1 MEIIRGLEELEKGYP
16 NTVITIGNF
25 DGLHLGH
32 QKIIQTVIRESEEI
46 YGTSMVVTFDPHP
59 MKVLAP
65 EKEVKLLT
73 TPKERERL
81 IRTMGITVLLY
92 ITFNKEFSHLQPDE
106 FIDNVLVN
114 KINVKK
120 VIVGQNYAFGKARK
134 GTTELLRRRG
144 RKYGF
149 NVKVVRHAK
158 VNGDVVSSSKIRRF
172 LSMGRV
178 FEASTFLGRAYTI
191 EGNVIRGA
199 GRGEKLLH
207 IPTANITTPNELVP
221 KEGVY
226 AVRIGFK
233 DGFFEGVA
241 NIGKKPTFGDI
252 VTSYEV
258 HIFNYSGELL
268 GEHLRIYFI
277 DWMRDQQSF
286 PDALSLERQIRND
299 IEHAREILNRKKPT
313 LI

>member
-1 MEIIRGLEELEKGYP
+1 MEIIRGLEDLKESYP

-32 QKIIQTVIRESEEI
+32 QKIIQTVLQESEDI
-46 YGTSMVVTFDPHP
+46 NGTSMVVTFDPHP
-59 MKVLAP
+59 MKILAP
-65 EKEVKLLT
+65 EREIKLLT

-81 IRTMGITVLLY
+81 IRTMGIHVLLC
-92 ITFNKEFSHLQPDE
+92 ITFNEEFSQLMPDD
-106 FIDNVLVN
+106 FIGDILVK
-114 KINVKK
+114 KINAKK

-158 VNGDVVSSSKIRRF
+158 FNGEVVSSSKIRSF
-172 LSMGRV
+172 LSKGEV

-191 EGNVIRGA
+191 EGNVIKGA

-226 AVRIGFK
+226 AVKIGIK
-233 DGFFEGVA
+233 NDFFDGVA
-241 NIGKKPTFGDI
+241 NIGKKPTFGDA

-258 HIFNYSGELL
+258 HIFNYTGNLL
-268 GEHLRIYFI
+268 GEHLRIHFI
-277 DWMRDQQSF
+277 DWIRDQRSF

-299 IEHAREILNRKKPT
+299 IEHAGEILNRKRPT

>member
-1 MEIIRGLEELEKGYP
+1 MEIIRGLEDLKESYP

-32 QKIIQTVIRESEEI
+32 QKIIQAVLRGSEEI
-46 YGTSMVVTFDPHP
+46 NGTSMVVTFDPHP
-59 MKVLAP
+59 VKVLAP
-65 EKEVKLLT
+65 ENDIKLLT
-73 TPKERERL
+73 TPRERERL
-81 IRTMGITVLLY
+81 IQTMGIRALLC
-92 ITFNKEFSHLQPDE
+92 ITFNTEFSRLQPDD
-106 FIDNVLVN
+106 FIENVLV
-114 KINVKK
+114 KTIGAKK

-144 RKYGF
+144 RKFGF
-149 NVKVVRHAK
+149 SVKVVRHAK
-158 VNGDVVSSSKIRRF
+158 VNGEVVSSSKIRGF
-172 LSMGRV
+172 LSMGQV
-178 FEASTFLGRAYTI
+178 FEASAFLGRAYTI
-191 EGNVIRGA
+191 EGDVIKGA

-221 KEGVY
+221 REGVY
-226 AVRIGFK
+226 AVRIGIK
-233 DGFFEGVA
+233 GGFFEGVA
-241 NIGKKPTFGDI
+241 NIGKKPTFGDA

-258 HIFNYSGELL
+258 HIFNYTGDLL

-277 DWMRDQQSF
+277 DWIRNQQSF

-299 IEHAREILNRKKPT
+299 IDRAMEILSRKKPV

>member
-1 MEIIRGLEELEKGYP
+1 MEIIRGLEELEKSYP

-32 QKIIQTVIRESEEI
+32 QKIIQTVIRKSEEI

-81 IRTMGITVLLY
+81 IRSIGINVLLC

-106 FIDNVLVN
+106 FIENVLVN

-158 VNGDVVSSSKIRRF
+158 VNGEVVSSSKIRSF
-172 LSMGRV
+172 LSMGQV

-226 AVRIGFK
+226 AVKIGLK
-233 DGFFEGVA
+233 GGFFEGVA
-241 NIGKKPTFGDI
+241 NIGKKPTFGDA

-268 GEHLRIYFI
+268 GEHLRIHFV
-277 DWMRDQQSF
+277 DWIRDQRSF
-286 PDALSLERQIRND
+286 PDALSLEKQIRND
-299 IEHAREILNRKKPT
+299 IEYAREILNKKKPT

>member
-1 MEIIRGLEELEKGYP
+1 MEIIRGLEELKESYP
-16 NTVITIGNF
+16 DTVITIGNF

-32 QKIIQTVIRESEEI
+32 QKIIQAVIQESEKI
-46 YGTSMVVTFDPHP
+46 NGTSMLVTFDPHP

-81 IRTMGITVLLY
+81 IQTMGIRVLFC
-92 ITFNKEFSHLQPDE
+92 ITFNKDFSHLEPDE
-106 FIDNVLVN
+106 FIDGVLVK
-114 KINVKK
+114 KIDAKE

-149 NVKVVRHAK
+149 TVKVVRHAK
-158 VNGDVVSSSKIRRF
+158 LNGEVVSSSKIRSF
-172 LSMGRV
+172 LSMGQV

-221 KEGVY
+221 REGVY
-226 AVRIGFK
+226 AVKVGLRGSFF
-233 DGFFEGVA
+233 DGVG
-241 NIGKKPTFGDI
+241 NIGKKPTFSDSI
-252 VTSYEV
+252 PSYEV
-258 HIFNYSGELL
+258 HLFNFTGNLL
-268 GEHLRIYFI
+268 GESLRIYFV
-277 DWMRDQQSF
+277 DWIRDQRSF
-286 PDALSLERQIRND
+286 PDALSLEKQIRTD
-299 IEHAREILNRKKPT
+299 IEQAREILNKKKPI

>member
-1 MEIIRGLEELEKGYP
+1 MEIIRGLEDLKESYP

-32 QKIIQTVIRESEEI
+32 QKIIQTVLQESEDI
-46 YGTSMVVTFDPHP
+46 NGTSMVVTFDPHP

-65 EKEVKLLT
+65 EREIKLLT

-81 IRTMGITVLLY
+81 IQTMGIHVLLC
-92 ITFNKEFSHLQPDE
+92 ITFNEEFSQLTPDD
-106 FIDNVLVN
+106 FIDDILVK
-114 KINVKK
+114 KINAKK

-158 VNGDVVSSSKIRRF
+158 FNGEVVSSSKIRSF
-172 LSMGRV
+172 LSKGQV

-191 EGNVIRGA
+191 EGNVIKGA

-226 AVRIGFK
+226 AVKIGIK
-233 DGFFEGVA
+233 NDFFDGVA
-241 NIGKKPTFGDI
+241 NIGKKPTFGDA

-258 HIFNYSGELL
+258 HIFNYAGNLL
-268 GEHLRIYFI
+268 GEHLRIHFI
-277 DWMRDQQSF
+277 DWIRDQRSF

-299 IEHAREILNRKKPT
+299 IEHAREILNRKRPT

>member
-1 MEIIRGLEELEKGYP
+1 MEIIRGLEDLKESYP

-32 QKIIQTVIRESEEI
+32 QKIIQTVLQESEDI
-46 YGTSMVVTFDPHP
+46 NGTSMVVTFDPHP
-59 MKVLAP
+59 MKILAP
-65 EKEVKLLT
+65 EREIKLLT

-81 IRTMGITVLLY
+81 IRTMGIHVLLC
-92 ITFNKEFSHLQPDE
+92 IAFNEEFSQLMPDN
-106 FIDNVLVN
+106 FIDDILVK
-114 KINVKK
+114 KINAKK
-120 VIVGQNYAFGKARK
+120 IIVGQNYAFGKARK

-158 VNGDVVSSSKIRRF
+158 FNGEVVSSSKIRSF
-172 LSMGRV
+172 LSQGQV

-191 EGNVIRGA
+191 EGNVIKGA

-226 AVRIGFK
+226 AVKIGIK
-233 DGFFEGVA
+233 NDFFDGVA
-241 NIGKKPTFGDI
+241 NIGKKPTFGDA

-258 HIFNYSGELL
+258 HIFNYTGNLL
-268 GEHLRIYFI
+268 GEHLRIHFI
-277 DWMRDQQSF
+277 DWIRDQRSF

-299 IEHAREILNRKKPT
+299 IEHAGEILNRKRPT

>member
-1 MEIIRGLEELEKGYP
+1 MEIIRGLEDLKENYP

-32 QKIIQTVIRESEEI
+32 QKIIQTVLQESEDI
-46 YGTSMVVTFDPHP
+46 NGTSMVVTFDPHP
-59 MKVLAP
+59 MKILAP
-65 EKEVKLLT
+65 EREIKLLT

-81 IRTMGITVLLY
+81 IRTMGIHVLLC
-92 ITFNKEFSHLQPDE
+92 ITFNEEFSQLMPDD
-106 FIDNVLVN
+106 FIDDILVK
-114 KINVKK
+114 KINAKK

-158 VNGDVVSSSKIRRF
+158 FNGEVVSSSKIRSF
-172 LSMGRV
+172 LSKGQV

-191 EGNVIRGA
+191 EGNVIKGA

-226 AVRIGFK
+226 AVKIGFK
-233 DGFFEGVA
+233 NDFFDGVA
-241 NIGKKPTFGDI
+241 NIGKKPTFGDA

-258 HIFNYSGELL
+258 HIFNFTGNLL
-268 GEHLRIYFI
+268 GEYLRIHFI
-277 DWMRDQQSF
+277 DWIRDQRSF

-299 IEHAREILNRKKPT
+299 IEHAREILNRKRPT

>member
-1 MEIIRGLEELEKGYP
+1 MEIIRGLEELKESYP
-16 NTVITIGNF
+16 NTAITIGNF

-32 QKIIQTVIRESEEI
+32 QKIIQAVLKGSEEI
-46 YGTSMVVTFDPHP
+46 NGTSMVVTFDPHP
-59 MKVLAP
+59 VKVLAP
-65 EKEVKLLT
+65 ENDIKLLT

-81 IRTMGITVLLY
+81 IQTMGIHVLLC
-92 ITFNKEFSHLQPDE
+92 ITFNTEFSRLQPDD
-106 FIDNVLVN
+106 FIENVLVK
-114 KINVKK
+114 KIGARK

-144 RKYGF
+144 RKFGF
-149 NVKVVRHAK
+149 SVKVVRHAK
-158 VNGDVVSSSKIRRF
+158 VNGEVVSSSKIRGF
-172 LSMGRV
+172 LSMGQV

-191 EGNVIRGA
+191 EGDVIKGA

-221 KEGVY
+221 REGVY
-226 AVRIGFK
+226 AVRIGTK

-241 NIGKKPTFGDI
+241 NIGKKPTFGDA

-258 HIFNYSGELL
+258 HIFNYTGNLL

-277 DWMRDQQSF
+277 DWMREQRSF
-286 PDALSLERQIRND
+286 PDALSLEKQIRND
-299 IEHAREILNRKKPT
+299 IEHAREILSRKKPT

>member
-1 MEIIRGLEELEKGYP
+1 MEIIRGLEDLKESYP

-32 QKIIQTVIRESEEI
+32 QKIIQTVLQESEDI
-46 YGTSMVVTFDPHP
+46 NGTSMVVTFDPHP
-59 MKVLAP
+59 MKILAP
-65 EKEVKLLT
+65 EREIKLLT

-81 IRTMGITVLLY
+81 IRTMGIHVLLC
-92 ITFNKEFSHLQPDE
+92 ITFNEEFSQLMPDD
-106 FIDNVLVN
+106 FIDDILVK
-114 KINVKK
+114 KINAKK

-158 VNGDVVSSSKIRRF
+158 FNGEVVSSSKIRSF
-172 LSMGRV
+172 LSKGQV

-226 AVRIGFK
+226 AVKIGMK
-233 DGFFEGVA
+233 NDFFDGVA
-241 NIGKKPTFGDI
+241 NIGKKPTFGDA

-258 HIFNYSGELL
+258 HIFNYTGNLL
-268 GEHLRIYFI
+268 GEHLRIHFI
-277 DWMRDQQSF
+277 DWIRDQRSF
-286 PDALSLERQIRND
+286 PDALSLEKQIRND
-299 IEHAREILNRKKPT
+299 IEHAREILKEKNPK

>member
-1 MEIIRGLEELEKGYP
+1 MEIIRGLEDLKESYP

-32 QKIIQTVIRESEEI
+32 QKIIQTVLQESEDI
-46 YGTSMVVTFDPHP
+46 NGTSMVVTFDPHP
-59 MKVLAP
+59 MKILAP
-65 EKEVKLLT
+65 EREIKLLT

-81 IRTMGITVLLY
+81 IRTMGIHVLLC
-92 ITFNKEFSHLQPDE
+92 IAFNEEFSQLMPDN
-106 FIDNVLVN
+106 FIDDILVK
-114 KINVKK
+114 KINAKK
-120 VIVGQNYAFGKARK
+120 IIVGQNYAFGKARK

-158 VNGDVVSSSKIRRF
+158 FNGEVVSSSKIRSF
-172 LSMGRV
+172 LSKGQV

-191 EGNVIRGA
+191 EGNVIKGA

-226 AVRIGFK
+226 AVKIGIK
-233 DGFFEGVA
+233 NDFFDGVA
-241 NIGKKPTFGDI
+241 NIGKKPTFGDA

-258 HIFNYSGELL
+258 HIFDYTGNLL
-268 GEHLRIYFI
+268 GEHLRIHFI
-277 DWMRDQQSF
+277 DWIRDQQSF

-299 IEHAREILNRKKPT
+299 IEHARDILNRKRPT

>member
-1 MEIIRGLEELEKGYP
+1 MEIIRGLEDLKESYP

-32 QKIIQTVIRESEEI
+32 QKIIQTVLQESEDI
-46 YGTSMVVTFDPHP
+46 NGTSMVVTFDPHP
-59 MKVLAP
+59 MKILAP
-65 EKEVKLLT
+65 EREIKLLT

-81 IRTMGITVLLY
+81 IRTMGIHVLLC
-92 ITFNKEFSHLQPDE
+92 ITFNEEFSQLMPDD
-106 FIDNVLVN
+106 FIDDILVK
-114 KINVKK
+114 KINAKK

-158 VNGDVVSSSKIRRF
+158 FNGEVVSSSKIRSF
-172 LSMGRV
+172 LSKGQV

-191 EGNVIRGA
+191 EGNVIKGA

-226 AVRIGFK
+226 AVKIGIK
-233 DGFFEGVA
+233 NDFFDGVA
-241 NIGKKPTFGDI
+241 NIGKKPTFGDA

-258 HIFNYSGELL
+258 HIFNFTGNLL
-268 GEHLRIYFI
+268 GEHLRIHFI
-277 DWMRDQQSF
+277 DWIRDQRSF

-299 IEHAREILNRKKPT
+299 IEHAREILNRKRPT

>member
-1 MEIIRGLEELEKGYP
+1 MEIIRGLEELRESYP

-32 QKIIQTVIRESEEI
+32 QKIIQTVLRDSQDIR
-46 YGTSMVVTFDPHP
+46 GTSMVVTFDPHP

-65 EKEVKLLT
+65 EREVKLLT

-81 IRTMGITVLLY
+81 VEAMGINVLLC
-92 ITFNKEFSHLQPDE
+92 ITFDKAFSSLDPDE
-106 FIDNVLVN
+106 FIEDILVK
-114 KINVKK
+114 KINAKE

-149 NVKVVRHAK
+149 SVKAVRHAK
-158 VNGDVVSSSKIRRF
+158 LNGEIVSSSKIRSF
-172 LSMGRV
+172 LSMGQV

-191 EGNVIRGA
+191 EGNVIKGA

-207 IPTANITTPNELVP
+207 VPTANITTPNELVP
-221 KEGVY
+221 REGVY
-226 AVRIGFK
+226 AVTVGLRRS
-233 DGFFEGVA
+233 FFDGVA
-241 NIGKKPTFGDI
+241 NIGKKPTFSDS
-252 VTSYEV
+252 VPSYEV
-258 HIFNYSGELL
+258 HLFNFTGNLL
-268 GEHLRIYFI
+268 GESLRIHFV
-277 DWMRDQQSF
+277 DWIRNQQSF
-286 PDALSLERQIRND
+286 PDALSLEKQIRND
-299 IEHAREILNRKKPT
+299 IEQAKDVLSRKKPT

>member
-1 MEIIRGLEELEKGYP
+1 MEIIRGLEDLKESYP

-32 QKIIQTVIRESEEI
+32 QKIIQTVLQESEDI
-46 YGTSMVVTFDPHP
+46 NGTSMVVTFDPHP
-59 MKVLAP
+59 MKILAP
-65 EKEVKLLT
+65 EREIKLLT

-81 IRTMGITVLLY
+81 IRTMGIHVLLC
-92 ITFNKEFSHLQPDE
+92 ITFNEEFSQLMPDD
-106 FIDNVLVN
+106 FIDDILVK
-114 KINVKK
+114 KINAKK

-158 VNGDVVSSSKIRRF
+158 FNGEVVSSSKIRSF
-172 LSMGRV
+172 LSKGQV

-191 EGNVIRGA
+191 EGNVIKGA

-226 AVRIGFK
+226 AVKIGFK
-233 DGFFEGVA
+233 NDFFDGVA
-241 NIGKKPTFGDI
+241 NIGKKPTFGDA

-258 HIFNYSGELL
+258 HIFNYTGNLL
-268 GEHLRIYFI
+268 GEHLRIHFI
-277 DWMRDQQSF
+277 DWIRDQRSF
-286 PDALSLERQIRND
+286 PDALSLEKQIRND

>member
-1 MEIIRGLEELEKGYP
+1 MEIIRGLEELEKSYP

-81 IRTMGITVLLY
+81 IRTMGINVLLC

-106 FIDNVLVN
+106 FIENVLVN

-252 VTSYEV
+252 VISYEV

-277 DWMRDQQSF
+277 DWMRDQRSF

>member
-1 MEIIRGLEELEKGYP
+1 MEIIRGLEELEKSYP

-32 QKIIQTVIRESEEI
+32 QKIIQTVIRKSEEI

-81 IRTMGITVLLY
+81 IRSIGINVLLC

-106 FIDNVLVN
+106 FIENVLVN

-158 VNGDVVSSSKIRRF
+158 VNGEVVSSSKIRSF
-172 LSMGRV
+172 LSMGQV

-226 AVRIGFK
+226 AVRIGLK
-233 DGFFEGVA
+233 GSFFDGVA
-241 NIGKKPTFGDI
+241 NIGKKPTFGDAD
-252 VTSYEV
+252 TGYEV
-258 HIFNYSGELL
+258 HIFNYTGNLL
-268 GEHLRIYFI
+268 GEHLRIHFV
-277 DWMRDQQSF
+277 DWIRDQRSF
-286 PDALSLERQIRND
+286 PDALSLEKQIRND
-299 IEHAREILNRKKPT
+299 IEYAREILNKKKP
-313 LI
+313 

>member
-1 MEIIRGLEELEKGYP
+1 MEIIRGLEDLKENYP

-32 QKIIQTVIRESEEI
+32 QKIIQTVLQESEDI
-46 YGTSMVVTFDPHP
+46 NGTSMVVTFDPHP
-59 MKVLAP
+59 MKILAP
-65 EKEVKLLT
+65 EREIKLLT

-81 IRTMGITVLLY
+81 IRTMGIHVLLC
-92 ITFNKEFSHLQPDE
+92 ITFNEEFSQLMPDD
-106 FIDNVLVN
+106 FIDDILVK
-114 KINVKK
+114 KINAKK
-120 VIVGQNYAFGKARK
+120 IIVGQNYAFGKARK

-158 VNGDVVSSSKIRRF
+158 FNGEVVSSSKIRSF
-172 LSMGRV
+172 LSKGQV

-191 EGNVIRGA
+191 EGNVIKGA

-221 KEGVY
+221 KESVY
-226 AVRIGFK
+226 AVKIGIK
-233 DGFFEGVA
+233 NDFFDGVA
-241 NIGKKPTFGDI
+241 NIGKKPTFGDA

-258 HIFNYSGELL
+258 HIFNFTGNLL
-268 GEHLRIYFI
+268 GEHLRIHFI
-277 DWMRDQQSF
+277 DWIRDQRSF
-286 PDALSLERQIRND
+286 PDALSLEKQIRND